1 MILMFMNSKTV
12 CVLKILSKN
21 KNLSITS
28 SEKDDAIVNM
38 DTNAY
43 DKENRNSVEQY

>member
-1 MILMFMNSKTV
+1 MILMFINPKTV
-12 CVLKILSKN
+12 YVILSKN

-28 SEKDDAIVNM
+28 SEKDDAIVIM

-43 DKENRNSVEQY
+43 NKENRIFVEQY

>member
-1 MILMFMNSKTV
+1 MILMFMNPKTK
-12 CVLKILSKN
+12 LLSKN

-28 SEKDDAIVNM
+28 SEKDDAIVIM

-43 DKENRNSVEQY
+43 NKKNRIFVEQYQFL